1 VNRKSIA
8 TNMVVVSCDVCGRTL
23 LRGENA
29 DVFLHGGSRR
39 TVCELCTSRARHEG
53 WIREG
58 VDGVMPGRLNERGS
72 GARSLL
78 YRLRHRRETPSQGEV
93 ERAYTPPPAV
103 ERVQDDEGYY
113 DAPGDEAHPP
123 VEPVM
128 PEVVMPEAVRPEV
141 VMSAAAP
148 APPAAAVA
156 EAQAVPRE
164 PRSVH
169 AIPTNA
175 ELKVA
180 RALEVFNGSPHPRT
194 VAGVARSLGTPI
206 VAARPS
212 ATEGAIVTIVVGWE
226 LSWYRYEVD
235 LGDEAS
241 GVRVS
246 GQGAELAELD
256 PADQQPNATAD
267 ERGELHPVAGVA

>member
-1 VNRKSIA
+1 MTRKTIA
-8 TNMVVVSCDVCGRTL
+8 TNMAVVSCDVCGRTL

-58 VDGVMPGRLNERGS
+58 VDGVMPGRLNERG
-72 GARSLL
+72 GAARSLL
-78 YRLRHRRETPSQGEV
+78 GRLRSRRETRQGET
-93 ERAYTPPPAV
+93 ERVYAPPLPPAE
-103 ERVQDDEGYY
+103 ERVLDDDYY
-113 DAPGDEAHPP
+113 DVPAEEVHAPVD
-123 VEPVM
+123 PVM
-128 PEVVMPEAVRPEV
+128 PEVVMPAEFPT
-141 VMSAAAP
+141 SAPVKVPVP
-148 APPAAAVA
+148 APVA
-156 EAQAVPRE
+156 EAQAAPRE
-164 PRSVH
+164 SRSVH

-180 RALEVFNGSPHPRT
+180 RALEVFNASVHPRT
-194 VAGVARSLGTPI
+194 VAGVARSLGAPV

-246 GQGAELAELD
+246 GQGAELSELD
-256 PADQQPNATAD
+256 PADQVPNAAAD
-267 ERGELHPVAGVA
+267 DRGELHPVAGVA

>member
-1 VNRKSIA
+1 MPTRKSIA
-8 TNMVVVSCDVCGRTL
+8 TNMAVVACDVCGRTL

-58 VDGVMPGRLNERGS
+58 VDGAMPGRANERG
-72 GARSLL
+72 GAARSLL
-78 YRLRHRRETPSQGEV
+78 GRLRHRREAREI
-93 ERAYTPPPAV
+93 ERERTYAAPPPERVAPVYADDDDEPPPAPAAV
-103 ERVQDDEGYY
+103 AGPVV
-113 DAPGDEAHPP
+113 

-128 PEVVMPEAVRPEV
+128 PDVTV
-141 VMSAAAP
+141 AAALPVPDP
-148 APPAAAVA
+148 A
-156 EAQAVPRE
+156 RE
-164 PRSVH
+164 PRNVH
-169 AIPTNA
+169 AVPTNS

-194 VAGVARSLGTPI
+194 VAGVARSLGAPI
-206 VAARPS
+206 VSARPS

-246 GQGAELAELD
+246 GQGQELSELD
-256 PADQQPNATAD
+256 PADQSPNAAAD
-267 ERGELHPVAGVA
+267 PRGELHLAAAAG